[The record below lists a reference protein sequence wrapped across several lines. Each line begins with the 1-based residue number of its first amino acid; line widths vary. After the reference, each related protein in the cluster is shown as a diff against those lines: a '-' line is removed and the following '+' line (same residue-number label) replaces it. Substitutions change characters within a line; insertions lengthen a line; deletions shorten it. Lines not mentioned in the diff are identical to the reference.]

1 MKPTT
6 GFAVGRLLLWL
17 LVLGL
22 IVGGV
27 LVVAGGVLYQQFADR
42 PLAAAEGSTLEIRR
56 GDGFRQVLGRL
67 REAGIEDG
75 HPLLWRALAWD
86 LGVMRRLQAG
96 EYTLVDGQTPRQ
108 LLQRI
113 ERGDVIQYRF
123 TIVEGWN
130 FRELRVALAA
140 HPLLEQTLPGR
151 SDEDVMRA
159 LDADG
164 IHPEGRFLPETYQF
178 TRGMSDLDLLR
189 RARVAME
196 QALAAAWDARSPD
209 TPLANAEEALI
220 LASIIEK
227 ETGVPSERRE
237 IAGVFARRIRLGM
250 KLQTDPTVIYGVG
263 DGFDGNLTRV
273 HLTTD
278 TPWNTY
284 TRSGL
289 PPTPIAMPG
298 RDALL
303 AAVDPAPG
311 ETLYFVSR
319 GDGSHVFS
327 ATLEEHNA
335 AVRRYQLRQ

>member
-1 MKPTT
+1 
-6 GFAVGRLLLWL
+6 
-17 LVLGL
+17 
-22 IVGGV
+22 
-27 LVVAGGVLYQQFADR
+27 
-42 PLAAAEGSTLEIRR
+42 
-56 GDGFRQVLGRL
+56 
-67 REAGIEDG
+67 
-75 HPLLWRALAWD
+75 
-86 LGVMRRLQAG
+86 
-96 EYTLVDGQTPRQ
+96 
-108 LLQRI
+108 
-113 ERGDVIQYRF
+113 
-123 TIVEGWN
+123 
-130 FRELRVALAA
+130 
-140 HPLLEQTLPGR
+140 
-151 SDEDVMRA
+151 MRA
-159 LDADG
+159 LDAAG
-164 IHPEGRFLPETYQF
+164 THPEGRFLPETYQF

-189 RARVAME
+189 RARAAMDK
-196 QALAAAWDARSPD
+196 ALDAAWAARSPE

-227 ETGVPSERRE
+227 ETGVPGERRE

-263 DGFDGNLTRV
+263 DSFDGNLTRV
-273 HLTTD
+273 HLTPD

-298 RDALL
+298 REALF

>member
-1 MKPTT
+1 MKSSA
-6 GFAVGRLLLWL
+6 GFSLGRVLLWL

-22 IVGGV
+22 IAGGAA
-27 LVVAGGVLYQQFADR
+27 LAIGGVLYQQFASR
-42 PLAAAEGSTLEIRR
+42 PLAVAEGSVLEIQR
-56 GDGFRQVLGRL
+56 GDGFRQVVGRL
-67 REAGIEDG
+67 RQSGIEDG
-75 HPLLWRALAWD
+75 HPLLWRVLAWD
-86 LGVMRRLQAG
+86 LGVLRRLQAG
-96 EYTLVDGQTPRQ
+96 EYVLVDGQTPRQ

-130 FRELRVALAA
+130 FREVRAALATNA
-140 HPLLEQTLPGR
+140 LLGQTLPGL
-151 SDEDVMRA
+151 SDAEVMRA
-159 LDADG
+159 LDAEG
-164 IHPEGRFLPETYQF
+164 VHPEGRFLPETYQF
-178 TRGMSDLDLLR
+178 TRGMTDLDLLR
-189 RARVAME
+189 RARVAMD
-196 QALAAAWDARSPD
+196 QALEAAWAARSPE
-209 TPLANAEEALI
+209 TPLRNAEEALI

-227 ETGVPSERRE
+227 ETGVPDERRQ

-250 KLQTDPTVIYGVG
+250 RLQTDPTVIYGIS
-263 DGFDGNLTRV
+263 DFDGNLTRA

-298 RDALL
+298 REALL

-311 ETLYFVSR
+311 NTLYFVSR

-327 ATLEEHNA
+327 ATLDEHNA